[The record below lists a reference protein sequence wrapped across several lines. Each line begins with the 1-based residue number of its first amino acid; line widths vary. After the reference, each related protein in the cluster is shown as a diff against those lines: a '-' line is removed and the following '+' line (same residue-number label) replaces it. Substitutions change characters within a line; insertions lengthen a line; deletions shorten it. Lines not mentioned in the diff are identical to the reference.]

1 MKKPQNQIFCHRPG
15 LDTCLVEEDVFVITR
30 TTIKHVNAT
39 AAIVW
44 LLLDEPI
51 TRHDLLSVLK
61 TTYPDVSKQRL
72 AADLGKLLNELLQSN
87 LIRII
92 KPPAA
97 PRRKGKNSL
106 ANV

>member
-1 MKKPQNQIFCHRPG
+1 MTKPQTQFFCHRPG
-15 LDTCLVEEDVFVITR
+15 LDTRLVEEDAFVITR
-30 TTIKHVNAT
+30 TTIKYLNAT
-39 AAIVW
+39 ASIAW
-44 LLLDEPI
+44 LLLGEPT
-51 TRHDLLSVLK
+51 TRHDLLAVLR
-61 TTYPDVSKQRL
+61 TIYPDVSWQRL
-72 AADLGKLLNELLQSN
+72 SADLGKLLNELLQSN

>member
-1 MKKPQNQIFCHRPG
+1 MKKLQTQIFCHRPG
-15 LDTCLVEEDVFVITR
+15 LDTRLVEEDAFVITR
-30 TTIKHVNAT
+30 TTIKHFNAT
-39 AAIVW
+39 AAVVW
-44 LLLDEPI
+44 LLLDEPT
-51 TRHDLLSVLK
+51 TRHDLHAVLK
-61 TTYPDVSKQRL
+61 KTYPDVSGQRL
-72 AADLGKLLNELLQSN
+72 SADLGKLLNELLQSN